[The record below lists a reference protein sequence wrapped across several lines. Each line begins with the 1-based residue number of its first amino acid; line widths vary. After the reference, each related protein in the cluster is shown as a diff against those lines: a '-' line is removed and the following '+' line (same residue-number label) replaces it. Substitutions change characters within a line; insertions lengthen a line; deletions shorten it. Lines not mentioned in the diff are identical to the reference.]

1 MNLRSFVLL
10 FAFVGHLP
18 ASDTA
23 YLFTYFTR
31 NGEDG
36 LHLAWSEDGYKWEAL
51 AGGRSVLPP
60 HIGSKEQLLRDP
72 CVARGPD
79 GTYHMVWTSGWWER
93 GIGYA
98 STKDFITWSEQRE
111 IPVMAHEPTAR
122 NAWAPEIVYDEA
134 KGEFVIFW
142 ATTIPGR
149 FAETDAAS
157 EDKLNHRIYATT
169 TKDFKTFSPT
179 KLFYDPGFSCI
190 DLTFLRADGKQ
201 WAIIKDETKFPE
213 PKKHLRLATAESVQG
228 PLGPLGPAFS
238 PPGLWS
244 EGPTA
249 VKIGDWYFVY
259 FEAYM
264 KKHYCAMRSKD
275 LQTWEDI
282 TERVQF
288 VAPGTPERMKHGS
301 VTAVARSLIQRLQA
315 NETTTPRS

>member
-1 MNLRSFVLL
+1 MRLRWFVLL
-10 FAFVGHLP
+10 LALVARLP
-18 ASDTA
+18 AAADEA
-23 YLFTYFTR
+23 YLFSYFTK

-36 LHLAWSEDGYKWEAL
+36 LHLAWSADGYKWEAL
-51 AGGRSVLPP
+51 NAGHSVLKPQ
-60 HIGSKEQLLRDP
+60 IGSKEKLLRDP

-79 GTYHMVWTSGWWER
+79 GTYHLVWTSGWWER

-111 IPVMAHEPTAR
+111 IPVMADEPTAR
-122 NAWAPEIVYDEA
+122 NAWAPEIDYDET

-149 FAETDAAS
+149 FAETEAAS

-169 TKDFKTFSPT
+169 TKDFATFTPT

-190 DLTFLRADGKQ
+190 DATFLRAGGKQ
-201 WAIIKDETKFPE
+201 WLILKDETKFPA
-213 PKKHLRLATAESVQG
+213 PAKNLRLAEAASVQG
-228 PLGPLGPAFS
+228 PFGALSAPFS

-249 VKIGDWYFVY
+249 IKIGDEYLVY

-264 KKHYCAMRSKD
+264 KKHYCAMRSRD
-275 LQTWEDI
+275 LRTWEDV
-282 TERVQF
+282 TDKMQF
-288 VAPGTPERMKHGS
+288 VGEGTDQRMKHGT
-301 VTAVARSLIQRLQA
+301 VTAVPRALIERLRA
-315 NETTTPRS
+315 LAPAP